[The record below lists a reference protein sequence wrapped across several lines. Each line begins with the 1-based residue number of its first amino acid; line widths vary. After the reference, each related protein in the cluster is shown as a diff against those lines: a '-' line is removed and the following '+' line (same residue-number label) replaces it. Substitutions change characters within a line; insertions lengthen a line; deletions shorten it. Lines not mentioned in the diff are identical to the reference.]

1 MIKNRKIQILGI
13 IFIVI
18 GTLSITLSPYTL
30 YFYYLPLIIF
40 FIGILILW
48 FSKRKIHSKIIWTI
62 SPFLFYG
69 VFTFLWVKFN
79 TKASETFLIPEN
91 YRGRINIIYKEN
103 CGQLLE
109 KTKDGFIYHIP
120 EDGILLLS
128 NEQKYGFITH
138 EYYLVDKNGNKT
150 ILPKMDVRDFNEEW
164 TLEKN
169 PNEPPRDKLGVF
181 HWGRTGSIGKMI
193 DANGNET
200 NKDEQYTFQEFYVST
215 YNDLKDK
222 FNFKYEREFDSITDS
237 KLEKCK

>member
-18 GTLSITLSPYTL
+18 GTLSITLSPFTL

-40 FIGILILW
+40 IIGILILW
-48 FSKRKIHSKIIWTI
+48 FSKRKIKSKIILTI
-62 SPFLFYG
+62 LPFLFYG
-69 VFTFLWVKFN
+69 IFTFLWVKFN
-79 TKASETFLIPEN
+79 TVAPETFLIPEN
-91 YRGRINIIYKEN
+91 YRGRVNIIYKEN
-103 CGQLLE
+103 CGQFLE
-109 KTKDGFIYHIP
+109 KTKEGFIYYIP

-138 EYYLVDKNGNKT
+138 EYYMVDENGNKT

-200 NKDEQYTFQEFYVST
+200 NKDEQYTFKEFYIST
-215 YNDLKDK
+215 YNDLEDK
-222 FNFKYEREFDSITDS
+222 FNFKYEREFDSIRDS